1 MFSYSDEEGL
11 QRKLESRDGVQRL
24 VKILL
29 DWFRCLGVRDG
40 ECLRQMRQS
49 AVGTGCDWVLVLVT
63 FRCGAGTFRWC
74 ADRAQCGSDGGLG
87 IVETVPNAVRSG
99 VAHVGV
105 EAFEGT
111 SFVTGR
117 GGVSEE
123 LPELCRGEEEPFD
136 FVGEPNAEGS
146 STALVSSS
154 VATKDA
160 VGANGL
166 ASRVLALEGLE
177 ESMSIERTDV
187 LAVRAGNEFEIEQ

>member
-1 MFSYSDEEGL
+1 VFKDSDEEGL
-11 QRKLESRDGVQRL
+11 QRKLESRDGAERL

-29 DWFRCLGVRDG
+29 DRLCCVGVRDV
-40 ECLRQMRQS
+40 ECLRQMSQR
-49 AVGTGCDWVLVLVT
+49 AVGTGCDWVLVIL
-63 FRCGAGTFRWC
+63 RCRAIAFRWR

-87 IVETVPNAVRSG
+87 MVETVPNAVRSG

-123 LPELCRGEEEPFD
+123 LPELSCAEEEPFD

-146 STALVSSS
+146 STALVSSA
-154 VATKDA
+154 VATEDA
-160 VGANGL
+160 VGANGP
-166 ASRVLALEGLE
+166 ASRILVLESLE
-177 ESMSIERTDV
+177 ESMSIERPDV
-187 LAVRAGNEFEIEQ
+187 LAVRAGRELEVEQ